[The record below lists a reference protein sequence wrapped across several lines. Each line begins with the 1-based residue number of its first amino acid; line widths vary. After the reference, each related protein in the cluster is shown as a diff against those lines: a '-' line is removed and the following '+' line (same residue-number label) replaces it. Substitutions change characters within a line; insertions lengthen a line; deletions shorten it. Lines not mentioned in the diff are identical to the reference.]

1 MAIVIK
7 VCVLLMLLGIVD
19 TKESK
24 AETSVN
30 GGNVTVCMD
39 GPQIN
44 GAQRL
49 EIHFYSL
56 ISKHHDR
63 NVMIYDPMKNQAD
76 QISVSSHYT
85 GRIERLKIN
94 NQLISNLLL
103 SNPVYNQSEQ
113 KSVNKHDTGGI
124 EWFKMNNSLSFLLLN
139 VTFMDS
145 GTYTVL
151 TFGDSVVK
159 GKTGLLVAR
168 QTVFG
173 QHDKVMNITFMSN
186 KTNISSIN
194 IEMVLFKIV
203 FPIVIYDVSHANCT
217 EVGDVLKNRIKSC
230 LFNGITLSLT
240 IRSFTWLDR
249 GTYVAWDDSNFLL
262 DSIFVEIEDTKRSSL
277 ETRKGYVTLLSTVN
291 GPTDSSKFA
300 NETDTK
306 TSSLETSSA
315 STVNGPTDLS
325 TFAKE
330 INNSELLLVT
340 AIVVVVVAA
349 CLAMIGFWMIR
360 HRKVP
365 TTKTERKSPGNS
377 FGNLYKIDNELITP
391 ETTRLVLRPNDNAV
405 SLTDV
410 HKGHVN
416 IRRTEENIIHRRFD
430 CADSSTTRTTRNV
443 QIDSRAHLY
452 DHISEN
458 QDHCWPWE
466 SNLLLKPHSTESV
479 AEQRVLYDYVVQHSF
494 MTLRPP
500 APDPVVN
507 RKSKF
512 GGTSDHGLSWYR
524 RIDLTS
530 ASRLDKSYALT
541 NKERY
546 MESNSTLSRSEPEI
560 CHSINEFAPSSYFE
574 LECIR
579 ATGTMNSP
587 SCLINSVAQN
597 WRNVENSNNTNF
609 IPKSEFVELRD
620 KSKHEQV
627 APVLQYDLPQC
638 HVDPTSMDRRHRKSL
653 SLDDMMAIQ
662 SIRWSRR
669 RSARCC
675 TKSDYYD
682 SL

>member
-1 MAIVIK
+1 
-7 VCVLLMLLGIVD
+7 
-19 TKESK
+19 SK
-24 AETSVN
+24 IETYVN
-30 GGNVTVCMD
+30 GGNVTLCMD
-39 GPQIN
+39 GLQIN
-44 GAQRL
+44 GTQSL
-49 EIHFYSL
+49 EIHLYSF
-56 ISKHHDR
+56 ISKDHVR
-63 NVMIYDPMKNQAD
+63 NVMLYNPKENQAD

-85 GRIERLKIN
+85 GRIEKLKIN
-94 NQLISNLLL
+94 NQLVSNLLL
-103 SNPVYNQSEQ
+103 SNPVNNQSEE
-113 KSVNKHDTGGI
+113 KSVNKHESGGT
-124 EWFKMNNSLSFLLLN
+124 FKINNSLCFLLLN
-139 VTFMDS
+139 VTFIDS
-145 GTYTVL
+145 GNYTVS
-151 TFGDSVVK
+151 TMGDSVVK

-173 QHDKVMNITFMSN
+173 QHDTLMNITFMCN
-186 KTNISSIN
+186 KTNISSIK
-194 IEMVLFKIV
+194 IEMMLHTQVYPV
-203 FPIVIYDVSHANCT
+203 VIYDVSHANCT
-217 EVGDVLKNRIKSC
+217 EVGDVFKNQIESC

-240 IRSFTWLDR
+240 IRSLTWLEK
-249 GTYVAWDDSNFLL
+249 GTYVAWGDMTFLL

-300 NETDTK
+300 NETGSKLATINGYQ
-306 TSSLETSSA
+306 TSSNEAMNGLSPPSS
-315 STVNGPTDLS
+315 ND
-325 TFAKE
+325 
-330 INNSELLLVT
+330 NSELLLVT

-541 NKERY
+541 NKQRY

-587 SCLINSVAQN
+587 SCLLNSVAQN

-653 SLDDMMAIQ
+653 SLDDMMAVQ

-675 TKSDYYD
+675 TKSDCYD